1 MEKFRNYNQGSEEE
15 ILEKKQE
22 TLSEKESK
30 VENIEIDKFEGEK
43 IKPPENIWEYFR
55 QNSPIIK
62 AIENTVINKDKEKSL
77 EFSIE
82 NLQKST
88 QEIIDFYQDLQEQL
102 KDLDKENNEE
112 SDYASLVESDNLK
125 DNLFFLKGIDKEK
138 SMDFFQSTSNLGREE
153 RNTLI

>member
-112 SDYASLVESDNLK
+112 SEY
-125 DNLFFLKGIDKEK
+125 
-138 SMDFFQSTSNLGREE
+138 EE
-153 RNTLI
+153 L